1 MERIGII
8 TGMLSE
14 ARCFADTPVLKNSEV
29 RVAGA
34 ISAKAYEDARNLA
47 AQGCSALISFGIA
60 GGRDPRIRAG
70 SLILANEVIAPGGE
84 RYSTDEAARSRL
96 HDALDRSIHVS
107 HAPLVGSDRV
117 VMSVQGKTNLHV
129 DTGAAGVDM
138 ESHAVAKAAADAGIP
153 FLVIRAVSDTADH
166 PVPKAILGALSPDG
180 RRRPGRVL
188 INLLA
193 RPLDL
198 PGLILL
204 QRATA
209 TAHRSLRSVAAS
221 GGPGLGFR

>member
-1 MERIGII
+1 VERIGII

-14 ARCFADTPVLKNSEV
+14 ARCFADTPVSKNAEV

-34 ISAKAYEDARNLA
+34 VSAKAYEDARNLV

-60 GGRDPRIRAG
+60 GGLDPRIRAG

-84 RYSTDEAARSRL
+84 RYSTDEAARRTL

-117 VMSVQGKTNLHV
+117 IMSVQGKTNLHV

-166 PVPKAILGALSPDG
+166 PVPKAILGALSPHG

-188 INLLA
+188 LNLLT

-221 GGPGLGFR
+221 GGPLLGF